1 MNEPF
6 FSILIPVYNTEKT
19 LTRCIRSVSGD
30 DRFSI
35 EIIAV
40 DDGSTDSS
48 PELLKKIAQEDDR
61 IRIITHEKNKSLL
74 EARRTGVAACHGKFV
89 LFLDSDDRF
98 TDGAL
103 STLYDRLNG
112 PEGDV
117 DVLHFSFRVL
127 PFQKIVPSS
136 EIADPAERLRALLQ
150 KENALLPAIS
160 NKVYRGDMLRRAY
173 EKVEG
178 NDQTK
183 PDNDQ
188 PTNPD
193 NGQPTNPD
201 NGQPMNPDNDQPTEQ
216 PSNRVVEVNRYYKV
230 EEIDPSTYTYI
241 YTIYNAWGQAV
252 YSETT
257 NKYFEFTML
266 GEHIIDIKTL
276 SGDGGAFHRYFNVM
290 STSFDDSKK
299 YQAVIAAST
308 DYVAYL
314 NDNNSKVIVKSILDD
329 SFYKEFQM
337 PTDLY
342 YANPMPVFSASLSH
356 DTLYMHYDVKNNY
369 RSAFIS
375 FRFREDKSHSFA
387 NYNAILE
394 LVQDICTTLPTYEEQ
409 TDYAAAFGITDAQE
423 IEWLDKLFFSLRD
436 LHPAKKEATLST
448 NHLKTVGYAIKD
460 LNADGIH
467 ELVLLCEDYNVIAI
481 FSIYRGDF
489 FSMLLQYWNNV
500 TMYSPSRPRI
510 R

>member
-103 STLYDRLNG
+103 PALYDRLNG
-112 PEGDV
+112 SEGDV

-150 KENALLPAIS
+150 KENALLPAIF

-178 NDQTK
+178 FYANMAED
-183 PDNDQ
+183 
-188 PTNPD
+188 
-193 NGQPTNPD
+193 
-201 NGQPMNPDNDQPTEQ
+201 
-216 PSNRVVEVNRYYKV
+216 
-230 EEIDPSTYTYI
+230 
-241 YTIYNAWGQAV
+241 V
-252 YSETT
+252 YQS
-257 NKYFEFTML
+257 
-266 GEHIIDIKTL
+266 I
-276 SGDGGAFHRYFNVM
+276 
-290 STSFDDSKK
+290 
-299 YQAVIAAST
+299 VIAAHAKHFASCSDVCLEYSYDTGLST
-308 DYVAYL
+308 RGGMTLAQFRKLMISRDAVLKHTQKFLEENRPEL
-314 NDNNSKVIVKSILDD
+314 NTEGLAENFLYQSIYEQILI
-329 SFYKEFQM
+329 QM
-337 PTDLY
+337 
-342 YANPMPVFSASLSH
+342 
-356 DTLYMHYDVKNNY
+356 
-369 RSAFIS
+369 RE
-375 FRFREDKSHSFA
+375 EDK
-387 NYNAILE
+387 
-394 LVQDICTTLPTYEEQ
+394 D
-409 TDYAAAFGITDAQE
+409 DALLMLTE
-423 IEWLDKLFFSLRD
+423 FFSNDLLREHLRRMRTEFD
-436 LHPAKKEATLST
+436 RTVAENDIFFIAKKMDNTINTFFPAG
-448 NHLKTVGYAIKD
+448 TVRRKILHYFWCAIKF
-460 LNADGIH
+460 LPA
-467 ELVLLCEDYNVIAI
+467 LLLTGLKK
-481 FSIYRGDF
+481 IYRAVKPHPDDVRRK
-489 FSMLLQYWNNV
+489 LL
-500 TMYSPSRPRI
+500 SEKKKEEK
-510 R
+510 